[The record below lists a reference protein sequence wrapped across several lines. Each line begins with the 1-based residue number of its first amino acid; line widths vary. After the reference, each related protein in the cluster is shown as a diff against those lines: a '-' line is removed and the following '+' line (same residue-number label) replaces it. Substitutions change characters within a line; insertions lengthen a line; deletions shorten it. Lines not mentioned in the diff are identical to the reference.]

1 MSATS
6 DPILDIKGLTVTF
19 NTGAKPVRA
28 LDGVDLTLGRGEVV
42 ALLGE
47 SGSGKSV
54 TLRSVLRLHPPGR
67 TRVEGSIHV
76 DGSVLQKRTGRM
88 IYMI

>member
-76 DGSVLQKRTGRM
+76 DGSVLQKRTERM
-88 IYMI
+88 ICMI